1 MASRCS
7 KPSAGAPPCR
17 RSSAARAATC
27 LPSTP
32 TALTARY
39 FFIAMEYLEGRNL
52 SEVIGEG
59 PLPPARAVHIA
70 SQICEFLQ
78 AAETFDRTL
87 DGRTFNLLL
96 HGDLKPRN
104 IRVLADDEIK
114 VFDFGIAKALSLSR
128 KVTRN
133 DFGSIAYLSPE
144 RLESGEIDAQA
155 ELWAVGVLLYEMVS
169 GVQPFR
175 AADTRRLEQRIRA
188 RQPPAALDG
197 ACPTGLQAIVAKLL
211 APAVTDRY
219 GNATAI
225 RDDLHR
231 FGSGEPVLAE
241 REGWPDRGH
250 DEAVTRR
257 THRAPVDPGQGDAEV
272 TRRTVRDARDS
283 AAAPAA
289 AVPSSTAINAPALA
303 APLANAQVGRGAP
316 AATAA
321 VATAAAAMTVAAGSP
336 ARRFRRLRW
345 LARKALM
352 AIAIVMVLNEIRIY
366 FIAGALAQ
374 NVPQEITGVIQMWNQ
389 QRQLSGGSLHLGV
402 APLERALVTQG
413 SVLYERTFAR
423 YRAAST
429 TVFEREW
436 RQTRD
441 ALQFTVGTD
450 SSPRHRAALRYCEG
464 HLRRIDGEARLKAK
478 QAAAAQPQLTSA
490 VALFRE
496 AAELRADWPDPFLG
510 LMRTFIAMDD
520 VERGADA
527 LAQAERFGYAAGNRD
542 WVLLGEGYLTRAA
555 KLAESDELEPL
566 TRAADA
572 YTKAIDH
579 LSKAT
584 NAGNAA
590 QRLREAQ
597 RRLKEVQERIEQLSL
612 VVQQEQAA

>member
-1 MASRCS
+1 
-7 KPSAGAPPCR
+7 
-17 RSSAARAATC
+17 
-27 LPSTP
+27 
-32 TALTARY
+32 
-39 FFIAMEYLEGRNL
+39 
-52 SEVIGEG
+52 
-59 PLPPARAVHIA
+59 
-70 SQICEFLQ
+70 
-78 AAETFDRTL
+78 
-87 DGRTFNLLL
+87 
-96 HGDLKPRN
+96 
-104 IRVLADDEIK
+104 
-114 VFDFGIAKALSLSR
+114 
-128 KVTRN
+128 
-133 DFGSIAYLSPE
+133 
-144 RLESGEIDAQA
+144 
-155 ELWAVGVLLYEMVS
+155 
-169 GVQPFR
+169 
-175 AADTRRLEQRIRA
+175 
-188 RQPPAALDG
+188 
-197 ACPTGLQAIVAKLL
+197 
-211 APAVTDRY
+211 
-219 GNATAI
+219 
-225 RDDLHR
+225 
-231 FGSGEPVLAE
+231 
-241 REGWPDRGH
+241 
-250 DEAVTRR
+250 
-257 THRAPVDPGQGDAEV
+257 
-272 TRRTVRDARDS
+272 
-283 AAAPAA
+283 
-289 AVPSSTAINAPALA
+289 
-303 APLANAQVGRGAP
+303 
-316 AATAA
+316 
-321 VATAAAAMTVAAGSP
+321 MTVAAGSP

-389 QRQLSGGSLHLGV
+389 QRRLSGGSLHLGV

-423 YRAAST
+423 YRAASA

-527 LAQAERFGYAAGNRD
+527 LAQAERYGYAAGNRD
-542 WVLLGEGYLTRAA
+542 WILLGEGYLTRAA

-566 TRAADA
+566 TRAAEA